1 MSSEL
6 RIETITVGPLAV
18 NCYLAGDPQ
27 GGDALLVDPGAEPER
42 ILRTIREGDWQ
53 VQQVLLT
60 HAHFDH
66 LLGLDAVRE
75 ALGTPVLLPE
85 GEEEMLERVPEAVRA
100 WLGTEVPVPADPDRL
115 LREGE
120 ELSVGGEAFRVLS
133 TPGHSPG
140 SITLA
145 GEGIA
150 FVGDAVFAGSIGR
163 TDLPGGDHDQLM
175 ESIREQILTLPDDTR
190 LYPGHGP
197 ATTVGRERR
206 ENPFLRGL

>member
-1 MSSEL
+1 MSSDI
-6 RIETITVGPLAV
+6 RVETITVGPLAV
-18 NCYLAGDPQ
+18 NCYLAGDRQ
-27 GGDALLVDPGAEPER
+27 GQDALLVDPGAEPER
-42 ILRTIREGDWQ
+42 ILRTIREGGWQ

-66 LLGLDAVRE
+66 VLGLDAVRE

-85 GEEEMLERVPEAVRA
+85 GEEEMLKRVPEAVRA
-100 WLGTEVPVPADPDRL
+100 WLGTEVPTPADPDRL

-120 ELSVGGEAFRVLS
+120 ELSVGGETFRVLA

-145 GEGIA
+145 GEELA

-163 TDLPGGDHDQLM
+163 TDLPGGDYEQLM
-175 ESIREQILTLPDDTR
+175 ESIREQILTLPDGTR

-197 ATTVGRERR
+197 VTTVGRERR
-206 ENPFLRGL
+206 ENPFLRGS